1 MANAE
6 EAARMASYVV
16 AVFAPKSVDIEI
28 KPTIATLI
36 FRRWLHAVPVVVAIF
51 VAKEPV
57 FSAAVLILALV
68 DFIAPPANSFLGLY
82 GGVYGIIE
90 MGVVEEIAAAGALF
104 GCRVDVP
111 IRLASETEFMSTDTC
126 HVIAA

>member
-1 MANAE
+1 
-6 EAARMASYVV
+6 MASYVV

-57 FSAAVLILALV
+57 FSAAALIFALV

-82 GGVYGIIE
+82 DGVCGIIE
-90 MGVVEEIAAAGALF
+90 MGVVEEIAAAGALL
-104 GCRVDVP
+104 GCRVDEP
-111 IRLASETEFMSTDTC
+111 IRLASETEFMSTDTS